1 MFERF
6 SAESRAVC
14 VSAGREASRFG
25 HDAIRT
31 EHLLVGL
38 LSPGAGRVAAWLAI
52 EGVYLADIRERLW
65 GTGAADDVA
74 RPFPRIGPEARV
86 ALEQAC
92 QESAMLDQDEVRP
105 EHILLAVLSEVDGV
119 AARVLAEAG
128 ASVGHLR
135 RQVLAVLT
143 GGSDQD

>member
-1 MFERF
+1 MKLSETPSAESGTPLPTGNTSRAERNTECSAFPYDRLARVMFERF

-14 VSAGREASRFG
+14 ISAGREASRFG

-65 GTGAADDVA
+65 GDRCGGRCSTSVPTD
-74 RPFPRIGPEARV
+74 RP
-86 ALEQAC
+86 
-92 QESAMLDQDEVRP
+92 
-105 EHILLAVLSEVDGV
+105 
-119 AARVLAEAG
+119 
-128 ASVGHLR
+128 
-135 RQVLAVLT
+135 
-143 GGSDQD
+143 